1 MLKFFLWLLWD
12 FSGLRFVWEKIRPP
26 IDQTTKKRPPAT
38 FMIWTFGAFFIYIA
52 LFGLA
57 SHRYEN
63 RIGIIE
69 NRTNA
74 LITHLSTPAFKKAIE
89 RIPDIQK
96 MKIPVKPEILMPS
109 SVILSIFSSNIEYRE
124 MVDLLK
130 QLIEDWK
137 DSLQGV
143 SLVGA
148 DLSNLDLSGAKLH
161 KADLSGAMLLYT
173 NLEKAWLSHAVLNHA
188 NLFHAIL
195 DQAALFHAKLNNSN
209 LEQSLLKNAE
219 MVNVM
224 LKGANLKWADLKDAN
239 LHKADFEGANLEKA
253 NLEGAKLKDANFI
266 NSNLD
271 KVRGLKADQLCEA
284 KSLYRAKLLDPD
296 LEKQAKEK
304 CPHLLEKPENDNS
317 S

>member
-1 MLKFFLWLLWD
+1 MWD

-26 IDQTTKKRPPAT
+26 IDKTTKKRPPAT
-38 FMIWTFGAFFIYIA
+38 FMIWAFGAFFLYIA

-57 SHRYEN
+57 SYRYEN
-63 RIGIIE
+63 NIAIIE

-74 LITHLSTPAFKKAIE
+74 LITHLSTPAFKNAIE

-96 MKIPVKPEILMPS
+96 MKIPVKPEILKPS
-109 SVILSIFSSNIEYRE
+109 SVLFSIFSSNIEYSE

-130 QLIEDWK
+130 QMIEDWK

-143 SLVGA
+143 SLVGV
-148 DLSNLDLSGAKLH
+148 DLSNSDLGGAKLQ

-173 NLEKAWLSHAVLNHA
+173 NLEKARLSHSVLDHA

-195 DQAALFHAKLNNSN
+195 EQAALFHVKLNNSN
-209 LEQSLLKNAE
+209 LEQSLLRNAE
-219 MVNVM
+219 MVNAM
-224 LKGANLKWADLKDAN
+224 LKGANLKWADLEDAN
-239 LHKADFEGANLEKA
+239 LYKANFEDANLESA
-253 NLEGAKLKDANFI
+253 NLEGARLNDANFI

-271 KVRGLKADQLCEA
+271 GVRGVKVDELCKV
-284 KSLYRAKLLDPD
+284 KSIYGAKLLDPD
-296 LEKQAKEK
+296 LEKQVKEK
-304 CPHLLEKPENDNS
+304 CPHILVKPENDDS

>member
-38 FMIWTFGAFFIYIA
+38 FAFWAFGAFFIYIA
-52 LFGLA
+52 LFGLV
-57 SHRYEN
+57 SYRYEN

-74 LITHLSTPAFKKAIE
+74 LITHLSTPAFKRAIE

-96 MKIPVKPEILMPS
+96 MKVPVKPEILKPS

-130 QLIEDWK
+130 QMIEDWK
-137 DSLQGV
+137 ASLQGV

-148 DLSNLDLSGAKLH
+148 DLSNLDLSGAKLNN
-161 KADLSGAMLLYT
+161 ADLSGAMLMYT

-188 NLFHAIL
+188 NLFHSIL
-195 DQAALFHAKLNNSN
+195 EQAALFHAKLNNSN

-219 MVNVM
+219 MVDAKV
-224 LKGANLKWADLKDAN
+224 KGANLRWSDLKDAN
-239 LHKADFEGANLEKA
+239 LYKADFEGANLESA
-253 NLEGAKLKDANFI
+253 NLEGARLKDTNFI

-271 KVRGLKADQLCEA
+271 GVRGLKVDQLCEA
-284 KSLYRAKLLDPD
+284 KSVYRAKLLDPD
-296 LEKQAKEK
+296 LQKQAKEK
-304 CPHLLEKPENDNS
+304 CPQLLVKPENDDS